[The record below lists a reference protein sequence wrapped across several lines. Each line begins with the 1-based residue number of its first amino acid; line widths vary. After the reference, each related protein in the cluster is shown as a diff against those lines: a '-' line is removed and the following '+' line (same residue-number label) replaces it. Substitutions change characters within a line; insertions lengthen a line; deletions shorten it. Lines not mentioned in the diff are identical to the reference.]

1 MEFVRTPEARFEN
14 LPDFPYQANYLTIND
29 LRIHYLD
36 EGQGETILCL
46 HGEPSWSFLYRKMV
60 KVLAPKHRV
69 IAPDLAGFGK
79 SDKPSSLDDYTYH
92 FHLDILLKLIEQLNL
107 DKITFVVQDWGGLLG
122 LRVASLIPEKV
133 ARLVIMNTF
142 LPTGEEAVGQGF
154 MNWLNFVKSTPDL
167 PIGKIFQMSMA
178 TPNTL
183 PAEIEAA
190 YNAPFPD
197 ASYKAGA
204 RKFPLLVPITP
215 DTEAGNEMKQA
226 REVIKNM
233 HKPALIMFSDKDPVT
248 GNGKYLFYDLI
259 EEKYRRNVDIKD
271 AGHFL
276 QEEKGEELAEHI
288 AQFMADFPI

>member
-1 MEFVRTPEARFEN
+1 MNYIRTPEERFEN
-14 LPDFPYQANYLTIND
+14 LPDFPYKANYLNIND

-36 EGQGETILCL
+36 EGQGEVILCL
-46 HGEPSWSFLYRKMV
+46 HGEPSWSFLYRKMI
-60 KVLAPKHRV
+60 KVLAPHHRV

-79 SDKPSSLDDYTYH
+79 SDKPSELEDYTYK
-92 FHLDILLKLIEQLNL
+92 FHLDILLKLIAELKL

-142 LPTGEEAVGQGF
+142 LPTGEENVGQGF
-154 MNWLNFVKSTPDL
+154 MNWLNFVKNTPDL

-178 TPNTL
+178 VPNSL
-183 PAEIEAA
+183 PADIEAA
-190 YNAPFPD
+190 YNAPFP
-197 ASYKAGA
+197 SMEYKAGA
-204 RKFPLLVPITP
+204 RKFPLLVPISP

-226 REVIKNM
+226 REILKTM
-233 HKPALIMFSDKDPVT
+233 HKPTLIMFSDKDPVT

-259 EEKYRRNVDIKD
+259 PEQYRKNVDIFG

-288 AQFMADFPI
+288 LEFMKNS